1 MPKWSTSAA
10 ATRGEISRWRWHD
23 GSCSALHNQNQ
34 QLFVPEQ
41 LPDFVCLLVRNPKW
55 SRGKPLIRWIGHYG
69 AMKMRSERHSPMVV
83 RRRRWR
89 HLRANS
95 NRLHNDT
102 WLANGFPVAQSNPA
116 VIMTSHYFFSASLRS
131 IGHRWDK
138 SGPGCSKRPIS
149 RLYSFPI
156 GRYRSRTHHYRG
168 R

>member
-23 GSCSALHNQNQ
+23 GSRSALHNQNQ

-41 LPDFVCLLVRNPKW
+41 LPDFVCSLVRNPKW

-116 VIMTSHYFFSASLRS
+116 VIMTSHYFFFCLPP
-131 IGHRWDK
+131 ID
-138 SGPGCSKRPIS
+138 RPS
-149 RLYSFPI
+149 MGQKWPRL
-156 GRYRSRTHHYRG
+156 
-168 R
+168 